1 MRTLVDFY
9 EIQPRAFEP
18 QRNALI
24 TLVDLDVTFEEPEHG
39 PGLPAESLSRARNWC
54 EE

>member
-1 MRTLVDFY
+1 MRTLIDFY
-9 EIQPRAFEP
+9 EIQPRPFE

-24 TLVDLDVTFEEPEHG
+24 TMLDLDVTWEEPEQG
-39 PGLPAESLSRARNWC
+39 PGLAAESLSRARNWC